1 MPIGRFQP
9 YGISRTRP
17 REYRDA
23 EAGPSTLMAPQGPY
37 VDLQTLQ
44 PSGGISETMA
54 DAAMTQAT
62 TEEDETPVSSFYCL
76 IFLV

>member
-9 YGISRTRP
+9 YGISRICP
-17 REYRDA
+17 RECRDA
-23 EAGPSTLMAPQGPY
+23 EAGLSTLMAPQGPY
-37 VDLQTLQ
+37 VDLQMLQ
-44 PSGGISETMA
+44 PSGGISETTA
-54 DAAMTQAT
+54 DAVMTQIT